1 MAKESCVH
9 GYAFFIFWFIVS
21 THYFDISYTEVLRS
35 SLNFVFFL
43 YFSIFCFSHHLRQE
57 AKQGLKQ
64 AAINAGKEPE
74 YRLLSP
80 EERKKAEEE
89 WMVVKDKEKNLGSY
103 TLK

>member
-1 MAKESCVH
+1 M
-9 GYAFFIFWFIVS
+9 
-21 THYFDISYTEVLRS
+21 
-35 SLNFVFFL
+35 
-43 YFSIFCFSHHLRQE
+43 RQQ
-57 AKQGLKQ
+57 AKQELKQ

-89 WMVVKDKEKNLGSY
+89 WMVVKDKDKRLGGY

>member
-1 MAKESCVH
+1 M
-9 GYAFFIFWFIVS
+9 
-21 THYFDISYTEVLRS
+21 
-35 SLNFVFFL
+35 
-43 YFSIFCFSHHLRQE
+43 RQQ
-57 AKQGLKQ
+57 AKQELKQ

-89 WMVVKDKEKNLGSY
+89 WMVVKDKEKQLGSY

>member
-1 MAKESCVH
+1 MS
-9 GYAFFIFWFIVS
+9 
-21 THYFDISYTEVLRS
+21 
-35 SLNFVFFL
+35 N
-43 YFSIFCFSHHLRQE
+43 HLRLQARE
-57 AKQGLKQ
+57 ELKQ

-89 WMVVKDKEKNLGSY
+89 WLVVKDKEKLLGSY